1 SQALRRYLG
10 RRLGFRAL
18 ESTTTEVQRR
28 LAPQRFEPAFV
39 QRTVRLLR
47 LADQVKFAQRPAGQ
61 EEATA
66 RIVEARELAGTIE
79 NRLAPAPAPSPAAPA
94 VPAVPPVPP
103 VAAAP
108 GAPGSPAA
116 GAGGAA

>member
-1 SQALRRYLG
+1 MKALRFSAGASGSSASAAKSG
-10 RRLGFRAL
+10 RFG
-18 ESTTTEVQRR
+18 ERR
-28 LAPQRFEPAFV
+28 LATQRFEPAFV

-66 RIVEARELAGTIE
+66 RIAEARELAGAIE

-94 VPAVPPVPP
+94 VPPVPP
-103 VAAAP
+103 VETAP
-108 GAPGSPAA
+108 GAVGSPAA